1 MQCQIDAIEK
11 LRTVKAV
18 RAALQQ
24 LPKGLDET
32 YANILSRITESD
44 VEIARKALLWVTFAV
59 FPVTLDEVYEA
70 IAIESGVGI
79 DEESRLRYPEDIFDL
94 CGSLVSTAEDDH
106 VRLAHLSVKEYLTGT
121 TLQSQGPLSTFSM
134 DSNLANLELAVNC
147 ITYLSFPQFASGPC
161 TTAEEFA
168 GRKSQYPLLTYAA
181 LSWTYFIRS
190 TKMTPELH
198 RLVVNFFSPPNRSTF
213 LSWVQVLN
221 AINGSWDSYPKH
233 ATPLYYAASF
243 GLTELVGDLIQKTTT
258 IDLDAPGSRF
268 GGTALHAAVIRNHLG
283 VMRLLLEAGADPS
296 KGDFHAITPLHH
308 AASYGSVDVVK
319 MLLAYGA
326 STTSRTKGRHLTPLG
341 RAVLYG
347 NEAVAALLLGPV
359 TFPLRMNAK
368 VPPNALT

>member
-11 LRTVKAV
+11 LRTVKSV

-32 YANILSRITESD
+32 YANILFRVTESD
-44 VEIARKALLWVTFAV
+44 IEMVRRILLWVTFAV
-59 FPVTLDEVYEA
+59 FPVNSYEVYEA

-79 DEESRLRYPEDIFDL
+79 DDESRLRYPEDIFDM
-94 CGSLVSTAEDDH
+94 CGSLLSTTEEGH

-121 TLQSQGPLSTFSM
+121 TLQSNGLLSTFAL
-134 DSNLANLELAVNC
+134 DSNLANHELAVNC

-161 TTAEEFA
+161 TTEEDFMK
-168 GRKSQYPLLTYAA
+168 RKSQYPLLEYAA
-181 LSWTYFIRS
+181 LSWTYFIRN
-190 TKMTPELH
+190 TKMTSELH
-198 RLVVNFFSPPNRSTF
+198 RLMADFFSPANRSTF

-243 GLTELVGDLIQKTTT
+243 GLTKLVEDMIQKATS

-268 GGTALHAAVIRNHLG
+268 GGTALHAAVIREHLG
-283 VMRLLLEAGADPS
+283 VMRLLLEAGADPN
-296 KGDFHAITPLHH
+296 KADFNAITPLHH
-308 AASYGSVDVVK
+308 AASYAPVDVAK

-326 STTSRTKGRHLTPLG
+326 STTSRTKARGQTPLG
-341 RAVLYG
+341 RALMAG
-347 NEAVAALLLGPV
+347 NEAVAALLLGPM
-359 TFPLRMNAK
+359 TFQLNMNSNEYPRPLG
-368 VPPNALT
+368 